1 MKTASLAS
9 IVALGLVLVACS
21 GGSGGGTGGATT
33 TEDGYCTTKF
43 ERAQRC
49 AGDGGSTITD
59 NRSLCGSEYRCKV
72 QILANPDSY
81 FACRTKAE
89 CRGAGNEAG
98 NEACT
103 TQSAGGATR
112 PESDTCAKKYAACK
126 SAGGKSSFD
135 NDTCPELNALRTDV
149 LSKVM
154 PCFEK
159 ACNEV
164 GDCVEA
170 TLNAAAPDCN

>member
-1 MKTASLAS
+1 MKTALLPS

-81 FACRTKAE
+81 FACRTNAE
-89 CRGAGNEAG
+89 CSSANEAR
-98 NEACT
+98 NKACT

-126 SAGGKSSFD
+126 NAGGKSFD